1 LGYLK
6 FANYNNYT
14 KYSKLEENLLNKVWY
29 QPERIFPV
37 DGTPEVWK
45 PAFWVP
51 VDKTYFE
58 IARKLKVSS
67 TLNDHLITSVCL
79 VFAVIKFDFV

>member
-1 LGYLK
+1 
-6 FANYNNYT
+6 
-14 KYSKLEENLLNKVWY
+14 LNKVWY

-37 DGTPEVWK
+37 DGTPEVWQSV
-45 PAFWVP
+45 FWVP

-67 TLNDHLITSVCL
+67 TP
-79 VFAVIKFDFV
+79 

>member
-1 LGYLK
+1 M
-6 FANYNNYT
+6 
-14 KYSKLEENLLNKVWY
+14 ENLLNKVWY

-37 DGTPEVWK
+37 DGAPEVWQSI
-45 PAFWVP
+45 FWIP

-67 TLNDHLITSVCL
+67 TSTLHLI
-79 VFAVIKFDFV
+79 IKVYLILP

>member
-1 LGYLK
+1 M
-6 FANYNNYT
+6 
-14 KYSKLEENLLNKVWY
+14 LNKVWY